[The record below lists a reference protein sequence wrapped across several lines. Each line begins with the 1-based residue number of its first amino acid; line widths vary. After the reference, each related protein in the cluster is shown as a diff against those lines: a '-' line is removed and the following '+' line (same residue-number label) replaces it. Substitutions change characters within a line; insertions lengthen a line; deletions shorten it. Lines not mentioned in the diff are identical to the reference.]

1 MFTGVI
7 ISKIVLSYLE
17 LSNSSKRENLI
28 FLFFVRVMRTFGH
41 WSGFRVV
48 KDIVF
53 ELIKPSNAHHIISRE
68 QNDHLNSLMCLI
80 LFTNTRINWIPQ
92 EKASKIEEKKI
103 KVSTLIIADNDVP
116 IGVKTIFAIDWDISN
131 SWYTTVL
138 YRAFTE
144 IVWAIDTYK

>member
-53 ELIKPSNAHHIISRE
+53 ELIKPSNAHLIISRE

-103 KVSTLIIADNDVP
+103 KSQH
-116 IGVKTIFAIDWDISN
+116 W
-131 SWYTTVL
+131 
-138 YRAFTE
+138 
-144 IVWAIDTYK
+144 

>member
-53 ELIKPSNAHHIISRE
+53 ELIKLSKAHHMFSRG
-68 QNDHLNSLMCLI
+68 
-80 LFTNTRINWIPQ
+80 
-92 EKASKIEEKKI
+92 KKQLL
-103 KVSTLIIADNDVP
+103 KFFN
-116 IGVKTIFAIDWDISN
+116 
-131 SWYTTVL
+131 VL
-138 YRAFTE
+138 DFIYQYE
-144 IVWAIDTYK
+144 N